1 MKTKRPYNN
10 SKKTNKLG
18 KTKKKVFRDEPQ
30 LNFKRKNINNT
41 PVKANHTNKNNN
53 QRNQRR
59 NH

>member
-41 PVKANHTNKNNN
+41 PVKANHTNK
-53 QRNQRR
+53 RR